1 MNTDFFFWLEVTSNL
16 AQLESYRI
24 LLNDFNNYDLMDYLR
39 HQDELLN
46 TIIEQNKKIIERLEN
61 EWYGRSRLYWNNSR

>member
-1 MNTDFFFWLEVTSNL
+1 MNTDFFFWLEIASNL

-24 LLNDFNNYDLMDYLR
+24 LLNDFNNHDLMDYLK
-39 HQDELLN
+39 HQDELLS

-61 EWYGRSRLYWNNSR
+61 E

>member
-24 LLNDFNNYDLMDYLR
+24 LLNDFNNYDLMSYLK

>member
-24 LLNDFNNYDLMDYLR
+24 LLNDFNNYDLMDYLK

>member
-1 MNTDFFFWLEVTSNL
+1 MNGDFFFWLEVASNL

-24 LLNDFNNYDLMDYLR
+24 LVNDFNNNDLMNYLK

-46 TIIEQNKKIIERLEN
+46 TIIEQNKEIIERLNGE
-61 EWYGRSRLYWNNSR
+61 